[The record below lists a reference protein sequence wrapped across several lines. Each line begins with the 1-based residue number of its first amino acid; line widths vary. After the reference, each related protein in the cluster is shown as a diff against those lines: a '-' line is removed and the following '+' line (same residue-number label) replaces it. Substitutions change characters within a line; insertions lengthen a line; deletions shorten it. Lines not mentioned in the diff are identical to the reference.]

1 MDERTITTSELRQAL
16 RQQLE
21 SLRRAGV
28 THLPSADRALSFPE
42 IDPHEPD
49 VETPPELQTPAKV
62 QPHVGVTQSASAPVT
77 PVAEPATTTS
87 LFGDVTPVG
96 ETSLANWGEV
106 PEPDRPAALA
116 KLADRVAA
124 CVRCQELA
132 ETRTQTVFGVGN
144 PSARLMFIGEAP
156 GRDEDEQGE
165 PFVGAAGQLL
175 NRIIKACTL
184 TREEIYICNILRCR
198 PPMNRNPTDQEAANC
213 REYLEGQ
220 IRIVA
225 PEFIVCWGSVA
236 ARNLLNTKNS
246 VGRLRQQFFTYG
258 EAQVMCTYHP
268 SYLLRNPAAKKD
280 VWEDMQLLMRKMDI
294 PLP

>member
-1 MDERTITTSELRQAL
+1 MNDEVGISELRQAL

-21 SLRRAGV
+21 SYRRAGL
-28 THLPSADRALSFPE
+28 THLPLADRVLTFPGTA
-42 IDPHEPD
+42 DVASTEPAVNEQAVVELPKVPEVAATLETPSNPA
-49 VETPPELQTPAKV
+49 VETVPSQ
-62 QPHVGVTQSASAPVT
+62 
-77 PVAEPATTTS
+77 S
-87 LFGDVTPVG
+87 LFGEDSGGTASDLG
-96 ETSLANWGEV
+96 NWGELDDA
-106 PEPDRPAALA
+106 ERPAALA
-116 KLADRVAA
+116 KLANRVAA

-132 ETRTQTVFGVGN
+132 DTRRQTVFGIGN

-213 REYLEGQ
+213 REYLDGQ

-236 ARNLLNTKNS
+236 ARNLLGTKSS

-258 EAQVMCTYHP
+258 QAQVMCTYHP
-268 SYLLRNPAAKKD
+268 SYLLRNPSAKKD

-294 PLP
+294 QLP

>member
-1 MDERTITTSELRQAL
+1 MNDGWVQIPELRQAL

-21 SLRRAGV
+21 SFRRAGL
-28 THLPSADRALSFPE
+28 THLPKSERAYSIPDFDESEPGEDPVPE
-42 IDPHEPD
+42 STVEAEPVKSTAKPTPTPQA
-49 VETPPELQTPAKV
+49 VEPV
-62 QPHVGVTQSASAPVT
+62 ASA
-77 PVAEPATTTS
+77 S
-87 LFGDVTPVG
+87 LFGDDAAATPPSIG
-96 ETSLANWGEV
+96 NWGEV
-106 PEPDRPAALA
+106 AESDRPAALA

-132 ETRTQTVFGVGN
+132 ETRTQTVFGVGD
-144 PSARLMFIGEAP
+144 PAARLMFIGEAP

-213 REYLEGQ
+213 REYLDSQ

-236 ARNLLNTKNS
+236 ARNLLNTKSS
-246 VGRLRQQFFTYG
+246 VGRLRQQFFSYG